1 MDSPIDVIV
10 SAVGSETPQIR
21 TIRLCPPN
29 GGALPSWEPGAHIKV
44 RLPDG
49 DTRSYSLVNLSTA
62 PAVSPDSYLLGVRL
76 EDPSKGG
83 SRFMHG
89 LKAGDRLS
97 ILAPTNNF
105 GLEASS
111 GRVTLVAGGIGI
123 TPIASMITRLV
134 ADGRPFQAFYAGR
147 SEDQLAFRAE
157 LAALAG
163 DRLRFHHDDRAGVF
177 DVKPVMAN
185 LAADEP
191 LYVCGPRPMIDA
203 AIAEAAALG
212 WPPGRLR
219 FEIFAAAEPQAGD
232 TAFEVVLSSSGQSF
246 TIPADKSILDVLIE
260 AGVDPMH
267 DCKRGDC
274 GICQTTV
281 LEGTPDHRD
290 FILTDAERTAGKL
303 MQICVSR
310 AKTPRLVLDL

>member
-10 SAVGSETPQIR
+10 SEVGSETAQIR
-21 TIRLCPPN
+21 TIRLCPPH
-29 GGALPSWEPGAHIKV
+29 GGTLPEWEPGAHIKV
-44 RLPDG
+44 QLPDG

-62 PAVSPDSYLLGVRL
+62 PAALPDSYLLGVRL

-97 ILAPTNNF
+97 VLAPTNNF
-105 GLEASS
+105 RLEACS
-111 GRVTLVAGGIGI
+111 GRVTLIAGGIGV

-147 SEDQLAFRAE
+147 SADQLAFHAE
-157 LAALAG
+157 LAVLAG
-163 DRLRFHHDDRAGVF
+163 DRLRFHYDDRAGVF
-177 DVKPVMAN
+177 DVQPVMAS

-191 LYVCGPRPMIDA
+191 VYVCGPRPMIDA
-203 AIAEAAALG
+203 AIAQAVALG

-290 FILTDAERTAGKL
+290 FVLSDAERTTGKL